1 MKRDQLAKRLETR
14 WRELYDAV
22 QGLSEDALQEPGVV
36 GHWSIRDVL
45 AHVTT
50 WEEEVLKALPIILDG
65 GPLPH
70 YSTLYG
76 GIDAFNAQAHERKEG
91 FTLEQVLNEVK
102 ENPPTPP
109 ILPGQRPGRSLR
121 TGKPLPAAVA
131 SRHLRPLPRA
141 RQANPHLATS
151 SLPLIP

>member
-22 QGLSEDALQEPGVV
+22 RGLSEDALLEPGVV

-65 GPLPH
+65 DPLPR

-91 FTLEQVLNEVK
+91 FTLDQVLDELK
-102 ENPPTPP
+102 ETH
-109 ILPGQRPGRSLR
+109 QRLLSFLNSVPDAAFARENRFLR
-121 TGKPLPAAVA
+121 
-131 SRHLRPLPRA
+131 RLRQDTYAHYREHA
-141 RQANPHLATS
+141 RQIHSWRQAH
-151 SLPLIP
+151 